1 MLRNPRKRKYDGKV
15 PEELLSERNEYLK
28 KVVEQGKIIESMRR
42 NLEDYEELKES
53 YEQQTETFHELF
65 EKGIIDRNGKIIDN
79 KME

>member
-1 MLRNPRKRKYDGKV
+1 MLRNSRKRKYDGKV

-28 KVVEQGKIIESMRR
+28 KVVEQGKIMESMRR

>member
-28 KVVEQGKIIESMRR
+28 KVVEQGKKMESMRR

>member
-28 KVVEQGKIIESMRR
+28 KVVEQGKIMESMRR

>member
-15 PEELLSERNEYLK
+15 LEELLSERNEYLK
-28 KVVEQGKIIESMRR
+28 KVVEQGKIMESMRR